1 MLWYIPFEKEAI
13 ITMNTTQKSRRT
25 IQTHRLSSALRWLD
39 ERPVRLCFFLAL
51 ALNFVLECLFQRSVI
66 APLLHGITQPYLFAL
81 GVLLVF
87 CSLCICLMVPKRYFA
102 LSLVSIIWL
111 GLGITNFV
119 MMFYRVTP
127 LSAIDFA
134 LLGSVFSIIGVYLN
148 PVQIVLACLGL
159 AAAVAALV
167 ILFLR
172 TPKRAP
178 LWRRGSLSLG
188 GGVLLSAALILAGLY
203 TGTLNPSVGN
213 LADAYRDY
221 GFALCFSTSLV
232 DRGIDRPDAYEQEIR
247 DLAEE
252 LNLEDVSPQRSNKK
266 HPVALV
272 PEEGPEFSGLGAEEG
287 PAAEEAPKP
296 NVIFLQLESFID
308 PNQIIKYDY
317 SEEPTPT
324 FSRLKALYPSGYLSV
339 PSIGAGTANT
349 EFEIISGMS
358 LEFFGVGEY
367 PYKTVLRDNTCET
380 VAYNLAELGYTAT
393 AVHNNKAT
401 FYDRNEVFSKLG
413 FDRFIALE
421 YMNGVH
427 FNAQGW
433 ACDDVLTGILLDTL
447 RTTEQPDLIY
457 TISVQGH
464 GRYPDEPVEGGNGPI
479 LVEGEPDPVMQ
490 SRMEYYV
497 NQIAEMDDFLNALV
511 SALIRFDEPTV
522 LVLYGDHLPA
532 MDLMEEDMENGDLFT
547 TEYVIW
553 SNFGLEAED
562 RDLQAYQLSAHV
574 MGLLGYENGV
584 LTKYH
589 RDNSDSATYLQ
600 ELELLEYDM
609 LYGEQVVYD
618 GENPYQATN
627 ITLGLHPVAIRSIGM
642 LGNTMYVFG
651 ENFTPYS
658 VVCINGR
665 QRETVFMSPY
675 SLCVT
680 DVNFT
685 TCHSITVQQV
695 SEDQEVLSE
704 TERYIIE

>member
-1 MLWYIPFEKEAI
+1 M
-13 ITMNTTQKSRRT
+13 TMNTAQTPKKM

-51 ALNFVLECLFQRSVI
+51 ALNFVLECLSQRSVVT
-66 APLLHGITQPYLFAL
+66 PLTHGITQPYLFLL
-81 GVLLVF
+81 GVLLIF
-87 CSLCICLMVPKRYFA
+87 CSLCVCLFVKRRYFA
-102 LSLVSIIWL
+102 LSLVSALWL

-127 LSAIDFA
+127 LSAIDFS

-148 PVQIVLACLGL
+148 PVQIVLIGAGFLVV
-159 AAAVAALV
+159 VAALV
-167 ILFLR
+167 LLFLR
-172 TPKRAP
+172 TPKRKP
-178 LWRRGSLSLG
+178 HWRRAAYSTGGSA
-188 GGVLLSAALILAGLY
+188 LLAVALIMVGLH
-203 TGTLNPSVGN
+203 TGTLNPSIGN
-213 LADAYRDY
+213 LADAYQEY
-221 GFALCFSTSLV
+221 GFALCFCTSLV
-232 DRGIDRPDAYEQEIR
+232 DRGIDRPEEYEDQIWE
-247 DLAEE
+247 LAEE
-252 LNLEDVSPQRSNKK
+252 LTSKDSTLLHHPRKKNPVILPLQSGQDFTDPNMEDEPLTEQT
-266 HPVALV
+266 PT
-272 PEEGPEFSGLGAEEG
+272 
-287 PAAEEAPKP
+287 P

-308 PNQIIKYDY
+308 PEQITKYDY
-317 SEEPTPT
+317 SEDPTPT
-324 FSRLKALYPSGYLSV
+324 FSRLKGLYPSGYLSV

-380 VAYNLAELGYTAT
+380 VAYNLKELGYSTT

-401 FYDRNEVFSKLG
+401 FYDRNEVFAKLG

-421 YMNGVH
+421 YMNGVR
-427 FNAQGW
+427 FNAQSW
-433 ACDDVLTGILLDTL
+433 ACDDVLKDIILDTL
-447 RTTEQPDLIY
+447 RTTPQSDLIY

-479 LVEGEPDPVMQ
+479 LVEGESDPIMH

-497 NQIAEMDDFLNALV
+497 NQIAEMDTFLRELIHALTP
-511 SALIRFDEPTV
+511 LDEPVV
-522 LVLYGDHLPA
+522 LVAYGDHLPA
-532 MDLMEEDMENGDLFT
+532 MDLMEEDMENSDLFT

-553 SNFGLEAED
+553 SNFDIKAED

-574 MGLLGYENGV
+574 MGLLGYDNGV
-584 LTKYH
+584 LTEFH
-589 RDNSDSATYLQ
+589 QNNADSATYLQ

-609 LYGEQVVYD
+609 LYGERVVYD
-618 GENPYQATN
+618 GENPYEATE
-627 ITLGLHPVAIRSIGM
+627 ITLGLHPISIRSIGM
-642 LGNTMYVFG
+642 LGKTMYVFG

-680 DVNFT
+680 EVDFT
-685 TCHSITVQQV
+685 EAHSITVEQV

>member
-1 MLWYIPFEKEAI
+1 
-13 ITMNTTQKSRRT
+13 MNNVRK
-25 IQTHRLSSALRWLD
+25 IKKVFQTHRLSSALRWLD

-51 ALNFVLECLFQRSVI
+51 ALNIVLECLSQRSVI
-66 APLLHGITQPYLFAL
+66 GPVLHGITQPYLFLL

-87 CSLCICLMVPKRYFA
+87 CSLCISLFVPKRYFA
-102 LSLVSIIWL
+102 MSLVSIVWL

-119 MMFYRVTP
+119 MLSYRVTP

-148 PVQIVLACLGL
+148 PVQIVLVCLGF
-159 AAAVAALV
+159 AAALALLAV
-167 ILFLR
+167 LFLR

-178 LWRRGSLSLG
+178 HWRRAGLSLG
-188 GGVLLSAALILAGLY
+188 GGVVLSAALILAGLY
-203 TGTLNPSVGN
+203 TGTLNPGIGN
-213 LADAYRDY
+213 LADAYREY

-232 DRGIDRPDAYEQEIR
+232 DRGIDRPIEYEEQIQ

-252 LNLEDVSPQRSNKK
+252 LTTKDETLLQHPRKK
-266 HPVALV
+266 NPVIL
-272 PEEGPEFSGLGAEEG
+272 PLQSGLDFTNLDEEDA
-287 PAAEEAPKP
+287 PAAEQTPKP

-308 PNQIIKYDY
+308 PEQITKYDY
-317 SEEPTPT
+317 SEPPTPT

-349 EFEIISGMS
+349 EFEIITGMS

-421 YMNGVH
+421 YMNGVR
-427 FNAQGW
+427 FNAQSW

-447 RTTEQPDLIY
+447 HTTPETDLIY

-479 LVEGEPDPVMQ
+479 RVEGEPDPVMQ

-497 NQIAEMDDFLNALV
+497 NQIAEMDAFLN
-511 SALIRFDEPTV
+511 SLISKLIPYDEPVV

-532 MDLMEEDMENGDLFT
+532 MELTEEDMENGDLFT

-553 SNFGLEAED
+553 SNFDLEAED
-562 RDLQAYQLSAHV
+562 CDLQAYQLSAHV
-574 MGLLGYENGV
+574 MELLGYDNGV

-589 RDNSDSATYLQ
+589 RDNADSATYWQ

-609 LYGEQVVYD
+609 LYGERVVYD
-618 GENPYQATN
+618 GENPYRATQ
-627 ITLGLHPVAIRSIGM
+627 ITLGLHPIRIRTIGM
-642 LGNTMYVFG
+642 LGQTMYVFG

-665 QRETVFMSPY
+665 QQETVFMSPY

-680 DVNFT
+680 EVDFT
-685 TCHSITVQQV
+685 EAHSITVEQV